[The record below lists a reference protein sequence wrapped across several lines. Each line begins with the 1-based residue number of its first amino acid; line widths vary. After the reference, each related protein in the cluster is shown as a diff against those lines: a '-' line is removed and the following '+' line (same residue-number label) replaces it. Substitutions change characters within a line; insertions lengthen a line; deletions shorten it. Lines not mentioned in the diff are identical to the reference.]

1 MVYQSQFTLRLKL
14 EEGKKKTKHFSELIR
29 TYTIRDYSFN
39 PHTML
44 AYGKALRCWP
54 SSDSI
59 HTERSTHLAVHRK
72 AQTIAQMRVHPLK
85 YKMRHCKP
93 HESD

>member
-1 MVYQSQFTLRLKL
+1 MASQSQFTLRLKL
-14 EEGKKKTKHFSELIR
+14 EEKQNKHFSELIH

-59 HTERSTHLAVHRK
+59 HIERSTHLAVHRK
-72 AQTIAQMRVHPLK
+72 AQTITQMRVRPLK
-85 YKMRHCKP
+85 YKMRHYKP